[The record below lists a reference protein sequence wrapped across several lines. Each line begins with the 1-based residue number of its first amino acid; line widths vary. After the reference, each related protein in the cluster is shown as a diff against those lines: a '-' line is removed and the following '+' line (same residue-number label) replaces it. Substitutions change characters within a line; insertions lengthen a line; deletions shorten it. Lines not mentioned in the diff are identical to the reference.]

1 MLVLVEVAV
10 EVVEGEMVEVVSQM
24 LVVKFGGEDS
34 Q

>member
-10 EVVEGEMVEVVSQM
+10 EVVEGEMVEVVLQM